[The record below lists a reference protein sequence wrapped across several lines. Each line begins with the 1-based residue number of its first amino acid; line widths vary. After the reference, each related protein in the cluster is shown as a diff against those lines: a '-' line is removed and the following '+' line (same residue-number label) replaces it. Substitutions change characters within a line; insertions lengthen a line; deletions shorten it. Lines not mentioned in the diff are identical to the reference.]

1 MSSVTRGSR
10 IMEDLELQRNLRI
23 YTKVKNARAAM
34 EQNIL
39 TDFYEEDEDDVVIVK
54 QSPLTNDLEIEE
66 KKK

>member
-1 MSSVTRGSR
+1 MSSVTRGNR

-23 YTKVKNARAAM
+23 YTEVKNARAAM

>member
-23 YTKVKNARAAM
+23 YTKVKNVRAAM

>member
-1 MSSVTRGSR
+1 
-10 IMEDLELQRNLRI
+10 MEDLELQRNLRI
-23 YTKVKNARAAM
+23 YTEVKNARAAM

>member
-1 MSSVTRGSR
+1 MSSATRRNR

-34 EQNIL
+34 EQNML